1 MLENILLWTQ
11 RQDAAVQCS
20 VGPSQIK
27 GHDPSGHGT
36 DGDGN
41 WNSSSISLVGF
52 CSWWYNFSN
61 NKYHINDH
69 HQTCKITIDSQ
80 FRLNWKMF
88 AIKEWIASVVVVT
101 SSEIPPNHRT
111 VNKSNKQSWLEKLSR
126 KRVFSNQIN
135 SSSPNQLGLFKLTPK
150 LSLKEFP
157 TPTKQIKDR
166 RPSGATLNVATEL
179 WQDWFLC

>member
-1 MLENILLWTQ
+1 MVVGDKATWTLDSNMLENILLWTQ

-69 HQTCKITIDSQ
+69 HQTCKITIDFQ

-111 VNKSNKQSWLEKLSR
+111 VNKSNKQSWLEKLSPGSVSSVI
-126 KRVFSNQIN
+126 KSILLLLIN
-135 SSSPNQLGLFKLTPK
+135 
-150 LSLKEFP
+150 
-157 TPTKQIKDR
+157 
-166 RPSGATLNVATEL
+166 
-179 WQDWFLC
+179 